1 MQATLFPLHKV
12 NNQVIS
18 DFVSQIKLELAES
31 EAEKANYYKF
41 NFRTGEPFDA
51 KPLTDT
57 DIPRFIWTS
66 CITLSNKES
75 KSLESID
82 SECNGTKMEEQ
93 KAKGPSFL
101 INGN

>member
-1 MQATLFPLHKV
+1 MQTTLFPLHRV

-18 DFVSQIKLELAES
+18 DFVSQIKLQLAES

-51 KPLTDT
+51 NPLTDT
-57 DIPRFIWTS
+57 DIPRFIWTP
-66 CITLSNKES
+66 CIILSNKES
-75 KSLESID
+75 KSLEPID
-82 SECNGTKMEEQ
+82 SESDGTKMEEQ
-93 KAKGPSFL
+93 KAKDLSFV